1 MRNLIAAA
9 LMSLAMASTAQ
20 ALTFKKGE
28 VLGSDG
34 QTYSGASPEQMERLI
49 ERAKRNGDR
58 GGVTGNNVFV
68 VVGEDVTFVPVD
80 ELRGKTKESQITVI
94 GDAVVQDMTGNPDIT
109 YAQVETVNEIADKT
123 GISVDELLGSG
134 EIAGID
140 PDLMKEIQ
148 AVSAE
153 SGISVDNLL
162 AVNEVIESM
171 PEGDATAFMD
181 DLGELIEE
189 GMAEQVD
196 QFLTELREIEGAMDA
211 ITSFDSYE
219 SCVSGGGGAVCDQVN
234 ELMESSEL

>member
-1 MRNLIAAA
+1 MRNVIAVV

-34 QTYSGASPEQMERLI
+34 KTYSGASPEQMEKLI
-49 ERAKRNGDR
+49 ERAKRSGDR
-58 GGVTGNNVFV
+58 SGVTGNNVFV
-68 VVGEDVTFVPVD
+68 VVGDDVTFVPVD
-80 ELRGKTKESQITVI
+80 ELHGKTKESQITVI
-94 GDAVVQDMTGNPDIT
+94 GDAVVQDMTGNSNIT
-109 YAQVETVNEIADKT
+109 YAQVETVNDLADKT
-123 GISVDELLGSG
+123 GMSVEEIIGTG
-134 EIAGID
+134 EIEGID
-140 PDLMKEIQ
+140 PDPMKEIE

-162 AVNEVIESM
+162 AVNDVIENL
-171 PEGDATAFMD
+171 PEGDASAFMD

-189 GMAEQVD
+189 GLAEQVD
-196 QFLTELREIEGAMDA
+196 EFLTELREIEGALDA
-211 ITSFDSYE
+211 ITQFDSYE

>member
-1 MRNLIAAA
+1 MRNVIAVV

-34 QTYSGASPEQMERLI
+34 KTYSGASPEQMEKLI
-49 ERAKRNGDR
+49 ERAKRSGDR
-58 GGVTGNNVFV
+58 SGVTGNNVFV
-68 VVGEDVTFVPVD
+68 VVGDDVTFVPVD

-94 GDAVVQDMTGNPDIT
+94 GDAVVQDMTGNSNIT
-109 YAQVETVNEIADKT
+109 YAQVETVNDLADKT
-123 GISVDELLGSG
+123 GMSVEETIGTG
-134 EIAGID
+134 EIEGID
-140 PDLMKEIQ
+140 PDLMKEIE

-162 AVNEVIESM
+162 AVNDVIENL
-171 PEGDATAFMD
+171 PEGDASAFMD

-189 GMAEQVD
+189 GLAEQVD
-196 QFLTELREIEGAMDA
+196 EFLTELREIEGALDA
-211 ITSFDSYE
+211 ITQFDSYE
-219 SCVSGGGGAVCDQVN
+219 SCVSSGGGAVCDQVN

>member
-1 MRNLIAAA
+1 MRNVIAVV

-34 QTYSGASPEQMERLI
+34 KTYSGASPEQLEKLI
-49 ERAKRNGDR
+49 ERAKRSGDR
-58 GGVTGNNVFV
+58 SGVTGNNVFV
-68 VVGEDVTFVPVD
+68 VVGDDVTFVPVD

-94 GDAVVQDMTGNPDIT
+94 GDAVVQDMTGNSNIT
-109 YAQVETVNEIADKT
+109 YAQVETVNDLADKT
-123 GISVDELLGSG
+123 GISVEEILGTG
-134 EIAGID
+134 EIEDID
-140 PDLMKEIQ
+140 PDLMKEIE

-162 AVNEVIESM
+162 AVNDVIENL
-171 PEGDATAFMD
+171 PEGDASAFMD

-189 GMAEQVD
+189 GLAEQVD
-196 QFLTELREIEGAMDA
+196 EFLTELREIEGALDA
-211 ITSFDSYE
+211 ITQFDSYE

>member
-1 MRNLIAAA
+1 MRNVIAVV

-34 QTYSGASPEQMERLI
+34 KTYSGASPEQMEKLI
-49 ERAKRNGDR
+49 ERAKRSGDR
-58 GGVTGNNVFV
+58 SGVTGNNVFV
-68 VVGEDVTFVPVD
+68 VVGDDVTFVPVD

-94 GDAVVQDMTGNPDIT
+94 GDAVVQDMTGNSDIT
-109 YAQVETVNEIADKT
+109 YAQVETVDDLADKT
-123 GISVDELLGSG
+123 GMSVEEILGTS
-134 EIAGID
+134 EIEGID
-140 PDLMKEIQ
+140 PDLMKEIE

-162 AVNEVIESM
+162 AVNDVIENL
-171 PEGDATAFMD
+171 PEGDASAFMD

-189 GMAEQVD
+189 GLAEQVD
-196 QFLTELREIEGAMDA
+196 EFLTELREIEGALDA
-211 ITSFDSYE
+211 ITQFDSYE

>member
-1 MRNLIAAA
+1 MRNVIAVV

-34 QTYSGASPEQMERLI
+34 KTYSGASPEQMEKLI
-49 ERAKRNGDR
+49 ERAKRSGDR
-58 GGVTGNNVFV
+58 SGVTGNNVFV
-68 VVGEDVTFVPVD
+68 VVGDDVTFVPVD

-94 GDAVVQDMTGNPDIT
+94 GDAVVQDMTGNSNIT
-109 YAQVETVNEIADKT
+109 YAQVETVNDLADKT
-123 GISVDELLGSG
+123 GMSVEEILSTG
-134 EIAGID
+134 EIEGID
-140 PDLMKEIQ
+140 PDLMKEIE

-162 AVNEVIESM
+162 AVNDVIENL
-171 PEGDATAFMD
+171 PEGDASAFMD

-189 GMAEQVD
+189 GLAEQVD
-196 QFLTELREIEGAMDA
+196 EFLTELREIEGALDA
-211 ITSFDSYE
+211 ITQFDSYE

>member
-1 MRNLIAAA
+1 MRNVIAVV

-34 QTYSGASPEQMERLI
+34 KTYSGASPEQMEKLI
-49 ERAKRNGDR
+49 ERAKRSGDR
-58 GGVTGNNVFV
+58 SGVTGNNVFV
-68 VVGEDVTFVPVD
+68 VVGDDVTFVPVD

-94 GDAVVQDMTGNPDIT
+94 GDAVVQDMTGNSNIT
-109 YAQVETVNEIADKT
+109 YAQVETVNDLADKT
-123 GISVDELLGSG
+123 GMSVEEIVDTG
-134 EIAGID
+134 EIEGID
-140 PDLMKEIQ
+140 PDLMKEIE

-162 AVNEVIESM
+162 AVNDVIENL
-171 PEGDATAFMD
+171 PEGDASAFMD

-189 GMAEQVD
+189 GLAEQVD
-196 QFLTELREIEGAMDA
+196 EFLTELREIEGALDA
-211 ITSFDSYE
+211 ITQFDSYE

>member
-1 MRNLIAAA
+1 MRNVIAVV

-34 QTYSGASPEQMERLI
+34 KTYSGASPEQMEKLI
-49 ERAKRNGDR
+49 ERAKRSGDR
-58 GGVTGNNVFV
+58 SGVTGNNVFV
-68 VVGEDVTFVPVD
+68 VVGDDVTFVPVD

-94 GDAVVQDMTGNPDIT
+94 GDAVVQDMTGNSNIT
-109 YAQVETVNEIADKT
+109 YAQVETVNDLADKT
-123 GISVDELLGSG
+123 GMSVEEILGTS
-134 EIAGID
+134 EIEGID
-140 PDLMKEIQ
+140 PDLMKEIE

-162 AVNEVIESM
+162 AVNDVIENL
-171 PEGDATAFMD
+171 PEGDASAFMD

-189 GMAEQVD
+189 GLAEQVD
-196 QFLTELREIEGAMDA
+196 EFLTELREIEGALDA
-211 ITSFDSYE
+211 ITQFDSYE